1 MCVRERLTN
10 IKLSLA
16 RMQMYH
22 LTVPRLQNFL
32 GIATQMEQY
41 FRSLVANIATGECL
55 SLCYL
60 VFTPVTAPHSAYDVL
75 RNILTCKKI
84 YKYIYI

>member
-1 MCVRERLTN
+1 
-10 IKLSLA
+10 
-16 RMQMYH
+16 MYH

-60 VFTPVTAPHSAYDVL
+60 VFTPVTAPHSAQDVL
-75 RNILTCKKI
+75 RNILTCKK
-84 YKYIYI
+84 KKKKLYIII

>member
-16 RMQMYH
+16 RLQMYY

-60 VFTPVTAPHSAYDVL
+60 AFTPVAAPHSAQDVS
-75 RNILTCKKI
+75 RNNLTCQKKI
-84 YKYIYI
+84 LYIII